1 MWQEIIRARHST
13 EYTNALK
20 DYYISLNGHVAC
32 EERCEPAGLRL
43 GATASDNPENISQL
57 ACWCRLS
64 GGMAGVECKT
74 YTRNHRLG
82 GCVLCRF
89 YGGRE
94 CRPPG
99 GQQRLGEGDVV
110 SAQQAIRHHVGYT
123 PCSRQEEEEE
133 EEAAAATKGG
143 GGGGGGSKRR
153 RRRRGRNTNTFN
165 RRLSNAPSTSRMA
178 RPARVSSRSNHVCQR
193 PPPYV
198 STPTCM

>member
-99 GQQRLGEGDVV
+99 GGNNVWGRGTSCPRSKRSDTM
-110 SAQQAIRHHVGYT
+110 SATRRAVGRRKRRKRRRRR
-123 PCSRQEEEEE
+123 RQKEE
-133 EEAAAATKGG
+133 EEAAAAARGG
-143 GGGGGGSKRR
+143 GGGGGGTPTR
-153 RRRRGRNTNTFN
+153 
-165 RRLSNAPSTSRMA
+165 STGGSRMRPRHPGWLA
-178 RPARVSSRSNHVCQR
+178 RQE
-193 PPPYV
+193 
-198 STPTCM
+198 